1 MCSSWKFCMP
11 VLFCPLCHSL
21 LMIQESANCYS
32 LNCSTPCCAYQWFV
46 TQPLVQEH
54 KPRQDVRLRLEE
66 DAVFSIDDQYS
77 SSAQIEEKCPKCGH
91 NRAYFVQ
98 MQTRSADEPSTTKYS
113 CMKCRHIWTEN

>member
-1 MCSSWKFCMP
+1 MP

-21 LMIQESANCYS
+21 LSIEESAHCYS
-32 LNCSTPCCAYQWFV
+32 LNCSTPCCPYRWYV
-46 TQPLVQEH
+46 TQPLVQVH

-77 SSAQIEEKCPKCGH
+77 SSAQIEEKCPKCDH

-98 MQTRSADEPSTTKYS
+98 MQTRSADEPSTTKYC
-113 CMKCRHIWTEN
+113 CMNCRHIWTEN